1 MTRITRRRWFGPLV
15 GLVTFLVVLVVG
27 GGLTIVVDSA
37 VRAAEMDVLL
47 SEVEASELEMTVVQ
61 TEVQRISEEFGQLPA
76 PTDADRDQLVK
87 DLAATAA
94 TGQQAIGEAGDAVGQ
109 LEFLPWHAALQRAQ
123 EDYLAHNLAW
133 QEYLGRATEDPLEL
147 TAPQDLVDSTF
158 ADSEVSMREAVPPV
172 FGRALADRVDVIYAE
187 PEDASGGEGQAA

>member
-27 GGLTIVVDSA
+27 GGLTIVVDSG

-61 TEVQRISEEFGQLPA
+61 TEVQRISEEFGQLPS
-76 PTDADRDQLVK
+76 PTDADREQLVK

-94 TGQQAIGEAGDAVGQ
+94 TGKQAIGEAGDAVGQ
-109 LEFLPWHAALQRAQ
+109 LEFLPWHAALTRAQ

-133 QEYLGRATEDPLEL
+133 QEYLGRAAEDPLEL

-172 FGRALADRVDVIYAE
+172 FGRALADRVDIIYAE
-187 PEDASGGEGQAA
+187 PESASEGEGQAA